1 MTLDLVSLKDW
12 LFLAGARDDT
22 LKEPAFCN
30 DSSKY
35 QETCGWLYC
44 IHFSAS
50 ITVGMWWFRFAFC
63 FGSVWPLLWRIIHD
77 CNWLYSKIHEPW
89 RLNQIPIDKKKP
101 FIYSF
106 FPSPFFLPYLTAP
119 SCQWMSQVFN
129 TFSQRLAL
137 EKPIQ
142 SIIWF
147 LNEFIVTFG
156 DFEKTY
162 FLCQVVLG

>member
-22 LKEPAFCN
+22 LKEPVFCN

-35 QETCGWLYC
+35 QETCGWFYC

-89 RLNQIPIDKKKP
+89 HLNHIPIDKKKP

-106 FPSPFFLPYLTAP
+106 FLSPFFLPIGL
-119 SCQWMSQVFN
+119 SQVVSEWVKYS
-129 TFSQRLAL
+129 TLFSRD
-137 EKPIQ
+137 
-142 SIIWF
+142 WF
-147 LNEFIVTFG
+147 WKSQYSLSYGFSMSSSWHSGTLKRHIFYV
-156 DFEKTY
+156 K
-162 FLCQVVLG
+162 LS